1 MPGEKANESETFLLD
16 LSRKDYWMKVSR
28 CLLLVVVV
36 LFAILITPSYA
47 KIYPRACVGMWLFD
61 EGKGDTTID
70 YSGNKNDGILKSA
83 PKWVDGKFDNA
94 LEFNGLN
101 TYVEVPY
108 PDEFTLETFTI
119 MAYIKTSETAD
130 WSGIVEKHIPGQ
142 IR

>member
-1 MPGEKANESETFLLD
+1 
-16 LSRKDYWMKVSR
+16 MKVR

-47 KIYPRACVGMWLFD
+47 KIDPRTCVGMWLFD

-70 YSGNKNDGILKSA
+70 SSGNERDGILKSA

-94 LEFNGLN
+94 LEFNGSN
-101 TYVEVPY
+101 TYVEVSY

-119 MAYIKTSETAD
+119 MAYQNFRD
-130 WSGIVEKHIPGQ
+130 CGLV
-142 IR
+142 